1 MNNTIISMK
10 EKELRFLK
18 FFHQQKYN
26 VVDFNLIEELDWR
39 RLTHEDLQQM
49 DERSFWQQ
57 NKSIYALRNDFTDQ
71 LFRYYSNYPT
81 HFKKVA
87 YAGDIIRDNR
97 VIKQVGIENYE
108 PQFDNITQNFLDFQ
122 YFIQNVL
129 HDDIQFVI
137 LGHYQLI
144 DALLEKNNQTREV
157 MEMIEERNLSGLIQT
172 LTFNHPIIQILKEN
186 TLNQLKIL
194 SHYLPEQHP
203 AMGAIQSWAQWF
215 TDHGITEIHL
225 DVTAQAPRS
234 YYKGIFIKCHLK
246 NTTHSVLT
254 GGYYHGSLEGFG
266 LGLTL

>member
-1 MNNTIISMK
+1 MYYRTK
-10 EKELRFLK
+10 EFSVREGRRKYEQYHHFNEK
-18 FFHQQKYN
+18 NYVFKVFHQQKYN

-81 HFKKVA
+81 HLKSSLCR
-87 YAGDIIRDNR
+87 DIIRDNR

-144 DALLEKNNQTREV
+144 DALLEKSSN
-157 MEMIEERNLSGLIQT
+157 
-172 LTFNHPIIQILKEN
+172 
-186 TLNQLKIL
+186 
-194 SHYLPEQHP
+194 
-203 AMGAIQSWAQWF
+203 
-215 TDHGITEIHL
+215 
-225 DVTAQAPRS
+225 
-234 YYKGIFIKCHLK
+234 
-246 NTTHSVLT
+246 
-254 GGYYHGSLEGFG
+254 
-266 LGLTL
+266 

>member
-81 HFKKVA
+81 HLKKVA

-108 PQFDNITQNFLDFQ
+108 PQLDKITQNFLEFQ
-122 YFIQNVL
+122 NYIQNLL

-137 LGHYQLI
+137 LGH
-144 DALLEKNNQTREV
+144 
-157 MEMIEERNLSGLIQT
+157 
-172 LTFNHPIIQILKEN
+172 
-186 TLNQLKIL
+186 
-194 SHYLPEQHP
+194 
-203 AMGAIQSWAQWF
+203 
-215 TDHGITEIHL
+215 
-225 DVTAQAPRS
+225 
-234 YYKGIFIKCHLK
+234 
-246 NTTHSVLT
+246 
-254 GGYYHGSLEGFG
+254 
-266 LGLTL
+266 

>member
-1 MNNTIISMK
+1 
-10 EKELRFLK
+10 
-18 FFHQQKYN
+18 
-26 VVDFNLIEELDWR
+26 
-39 RLTHEDLQQM
+39 
-49 DERSFWQQ
+49 
-57 NKSIYALRNDFTDQ
+57 
-71 LFRYYSNYPT
+71 
-81 HFKKVA
+81 
-87 YAGDIIRDNR
+87 
-97 VIKQVGIENYE
+97 
-108 PQFDNITQNFLDFQ
+108 
-122 YFIQNVL
+122 
-129 HDDIQFVI
+129 
-137 LGHYQLI
+137 LI
-144 DALLEKNNQTREV
+144 DALLEKNHQTREV